1 MKLFNLAA
9 PAGAVA
15 TLALV
20 VAGCGGG
27 SSSSSPAAS
36 AGGGY
41 AASAPATAAAP
52 KAAGATTIAVHQT
65 KLGTILVGPT
75 GRTLYLF
82 EADKG
87 GKSAC
92 SGGCASIWP
101 PLTTTA
107 APKAG
112 TGALP
117 GKLGTIAGPG
127 GKQQVTYAGHPLYY
141 YAADGKPGDTAGQ
154 GLNQFGAEWYV
165 LAPSGSK
172 IDEG

>member
-1 MKLFNLAA
+1 MKLFRMAA
-9 PAGAVA
+9 PAGAVVA
-15 TLALV
+15 IAVV

-36 AGGGY
+36 AGAGY
-41 AASAPATAAAP
+41 GAAAPATAAVP
-52 KAAGATTIAVHQT
+52 KAAGGTTVAVQQT
-65 KLGTILVGPT
+65 KLGTVLAGPT

-82 EADKG
+82 EADKD

-112 TGALP
+112 TGALSA
-117 GKLGTIAGPG
+117 KLGTIAGPG
-127 GKQQVTYAGHPLYY
+127 GKMQVTYAGHPLYY
-141 YAADGKPGDTAGQ
+141 YAADGKPGDTTGQ